1 MLAFEPS
8 PAIAIC
14 DLDSWLRCYLQSA
27 ICNLLSAIC
36 YLLSAILPSAICY
49 LPSAISDLSSAI
61 SYPHYLLV
69 DHYPQTKTPTLPKS
83 SKTLPLKSHGSYL
96 LLKLNIKFFLLSAL
110 WIQERPWVLCMHECL
125 AVCRLLGLV
134 HMFSHNNIE
143 NVHVE
148 NQATDDFNV
157 KNQAADLIAMLA
169 ILMRF
174 APRHI

>member
-1 MLAFEPS
+1 MSYAYPRLQYHKDACASHFLIVAQLISMLAFEPS

-14 DLDSWLRCYLQSA
+14 DLDSWLRCYLLSAICNLQSA
-27 ICNLLSAIC
+27 ICYLLSAIC
-36 YLLSAILPSAICY
+36 YLLSCHLPSAICY

-110 WIQERPWVLCMHECL
+110 
-125 AVCRLLGLV
+125 
-134 HMFSHNNIE
+134 
-143 NVHVE
+143 
-148 NQATDDFNV
+148 
-157 KNQAADLIAMLA
+157 
-169 ILMRF
+169 
-174 APRHI
+174 